1 LTRLIIEL
9 LIEAVSWSAR
19 CSGIFQA
26 RGTWRHVETKLK
38 KAAAEVDARQVS
50 IALKTA
56 LMLENAEC
64 RPARPIDRL

>member
-9 LIEAVSWSAR
+9 LIDAVSWSAR

-26 RGTWRHVETKLK
+26 RGTWHHVETKLK

-50 IALKTA
+50 IALKV